1 MSNIDKQALCVPE
14 RKKNNWC
21 QAVMR
26 DCDFCQQWA
35 LTVRHSDGGC
45 ICASC
50 CDSEYTTALSSVLV
64 VALDELEAKDKRL
77 NEILAPNMLLPAI
90 DDMDEDNL
98 RHVIKTVCE
107 NYSLLHAKWEA
118 AEKRIAELSQKAD
131 IYDMLRQ
138 DYELQGSLVDFV
150 DWQAKRIADLES
162 REVKLPELKML
173 RDYLAEVTHRERED
187 ILVGIRLELF
197 RAIEEAG
204 VKVATACK
212 GEAS

>member
-1 MSNIDKQALCVPE
+1 MSNIDTRADSVSRIIADLKLKHGSGDTYAPIMRWDELLAL
-14 RKKNNWC
+14 
-21 QAVMR
+21 
-26 DCDFCQQWA
+26 
-35 LTVRHSDGGC
+35 
-45 ICASC
+45 
-50 CDSEYTTALSSVLV
+50 
-64 VALDELEAKDKRL
+64 LDELEAKDKRL

-150 DWQAKRIADLES
+150 DWQAKRIAEQ
-162 REVKLPELKML
+162 RETLLTARSHVMKCARMGDAHANGVLQAI
-173 RDYLAEVTHRERED
+173 D
-187 ILVGIRLELF
+187 
-197 RAIEEAG
+197 RAAAG
-204 VKVATACK
+204 K
-212 GEAS
+212 GE